1 MPVIIGVDEAG
12 YGPNL
17 GPLVVAATVWEVA
30 EGIDCAAF
38 YKLLRRV
45 VANTVDKAGP
55 WRVVWADSKVVYKPG
70 NGLDHLERGVLA
82 ALATFDCT
90 PRGWS
95 ELWAAIDWQA
105 KSLVG
110 AVSPPPKFE
119 DEDLT
124 IAPAAGSRRYDDSS
138 SWHDLPW
145 YSGYAATVPMSCECE
160 ELEKVSAILADG
172 LSAAGI
178 RLVDV
183 LARPVFPAEFNSLID
198 ELGNKSDTLS
208 RVTLEL
214 VAEAL
219 RVAPSGPA
227 TVYCDKHGARN
238 RYHAH
243 LQTQFADAWIEV
255 RMESDE
261 QSSYRFHPEGQP
273 VEIGFWVCGER
284 FLPVALA
291 SMTAK
296 YLREMAMRPFNEFWC
311 SRLSNLKPTAGYPID
326 SRRFKSQIA
335 SLQQELNID
344 DRVLWRPR

>member
-1 MPVIIGVDEAG
+1 MPVVIGVDEAG

-30 EGIDCAAF
+30 EGVDCAGF

-45 VANTVDKAGP
+45 VASTLDKASAR
-55 WRVVWADSKVVYKPG
+55 RVVWADSKVVYKPG

-82 ALATFDCT
+82 ALATFECM

-95 ELWAAIDWQA
+95 ELWGAIDWRA
-105 KSLVG
+105 KALVG
-110 AVSPPPKFE
+110 AE
-119 DEDLT
+119 E
-124 IAPAAGSRRYDDSS
+124 ICAPAACEEVFSESGKSTLAGDLP
-138 SWHDLPW
+138 SWQDLPW
-145 YSGYAATVPMSCECE
+145 HAGYSATLPVSCDCDEM
-160 ELEKVSAILADG
+160 EKVAGILADG
-172 LSAAGI
+172 LAAAGI

-183 LARPVFPAEFNSLID
+183 LARPVFPAEFNSLVD

-208 RVTLEL
+208 CVTLEL

-219 RVAPSGPA
+219 RVAPEGPA

-243 LQTQFADAWIEV
+243 LQTRFADAWIEV

-261 QSSYRFHPEGQP
+261 QSSYRFQSDGLPI
-273 VEIGFWVCGER
+273 EIGFWVCGER

-311 SRLSNLKPTAGYPID
+311 SRLPELKPTAGYPGD
-326 SRRFKSQIA
+326 SRRFKGQIEA
-335 SLQQELNID
+335 LQAELGIE
-344 DRVLWRPR
+344 DRVFWRVR